1 MKKLLVFLASMSLFL
16 LAACGE
22 STTEE
27 VSSELKKE
35 TETEKAEVEKKKEEV
50 TEEVEEES
58 EEEEATTDIDE
69 VNQNIADDDIVKID
83 LINVERITD
92 EFMGDS
98 IKVNFEIE
106 NRSDVKIVVQ
116 SRDLSIDGYMAEDI
130 ASMSAEVMPGKKA
143 KESLTIDEM
152 LLDEGEELPKLEDTL
167 EMSLLVADYDTFEDI
182 NSYDVHIDFK

>member
-1 MKKLLVFLASMSLFL
+1 MKKLLVLLASLSLFL

-35 TETEKAEVEKKKEEV
+35 AETEKAEAEKKKEEV
-50 TEEVEEES
+50 TEEVEEEES
-58 EEEEATTDIDE
+58 EEATTDVEE

-116 SRDLSIDGYMAEDI
+116 SRDLSIDGYMADDFS
-130 ASMSAEVMPGKKA
+130 SMSAEVMPGKKA
-143 KESLTIDEM
+143 KDSLTIDEM
-152 LLDEGEELPKLEDTL
+152 FLDEGEELPKLEDTL
-167 EMSLLVADYDTFEDI
+167 EMSLLVADYETFEDI

>member
-35 TETEKAEVEKKKEEV
+35 AETEKVEAEKKKEEV
-50 TEEVEEES
+50 TEEA
-58 EEEEATTDIDE
+58 EEEATTDVEE

-83 LINVERITD
+83 LINVERVTD

-116 SRDLSIDGYMAEDI
+116 SRDLSIDGYMADDI
-130 ASMSAEVMPGKKA
+130 SSMSAEVMPGKKA
-143 KESLTIDEM
+143 KDSLTIDE
-152 LLDEGEELPKLEDTL
+152 LFLDEGEELPKLEDTL
-167 EMSLLVADYDTFEDI
+167 EMSLLVADYETFEDI

>member
-35 TETEKAEVEKKKEEV
+35 AETEKAEAEKKKEEV

-58 EEEEATTDIDE
+58 EEATTDVEE

-83 LINVERITD
+83 LINVERVTD

-116 SRDLSIDGYMAEDI
+116 SRDLSIDGYMADDFS
-130 ASMSAEVMPGKKA
+130 SMSAEVMPGKKA
-143 KESLTIDEM
+143 KDSLTIDEM
-152 LLDEGEELPKLEDTL
+152 FLDEGEELPKLEDTL
-167 EMSLLVADYDTFEDI
+167 EMSLLVADYETFEDI

>member
-1 MKKLLVFLASMSLFL
+1 MKKILVFLASMSLFL

-35 TETEKAEVEKKKEEV
+35 AETEKAEAEKKKEEV

-58 EEEEATTDIDE
+58 EEATTDVEE

-83 LINVERITD
+83 LINVERVTD

-116 SRDLSIDGYMAEDI
+116 SRDLSIDGYMADDFS
-130 ASMSAEVMPGKKA
+130 SMSAEVMPGKKA
-143 KESLTIDEM
+143 KDSLTIDEM
-152 LLDEGEELPKLEDTL
+152 FLDEGEELPKLEDTL
-167 EMSLLVADYDTFEDI
+167 EMSLLVADYETFEDI

>member
-35 TETEKAEVEKKKEEV
+35 AETEKAEAEKKKEEV
-50 TEEVEEES
+50 TEEVEEET
-58 EEEEATTDIDE
+58 EEATSDVEE
-69 VNQNIADDDIVKID
+69 VNQNIADDDIVNID

-116 SRDLSIDGYMAEDI
+116 SRDLSIDGYMADDI
-130 ASMSAEVMPGKKA
+130 SSMSAEVMPGKKA
-143 KESLTIDEM
+143 KDSLTIDE
-152 LLDEGEELPKLEDTL
+152 LFLDEGEELPKLEDTL
-167 EMSLLVADYDTFEDI
+167 EMSLLVADYETFEDI

>member
-35 TETEKAEVEKKKEEV
+35 AETEKAEAEKKKEEV
-50 TEEVEEES
+50 TEEAEEES
-58 EEEEATTDIDE
+58 EEEATTDVEE

-83 LINVERITD
+83 LINVERVTD

-116 SRDLSIDGYMAEDI
+116 SRDLSIDGYMADDFS
-130 ASMSAEVMPGKKA
+130 SMSAEVMPGKKA
-143 KESLTIDEM
+143 KDSLTIDEM
-152 LLDEGEELPKLEDTL
+152 FLDEGEELPKLEDTL
-167 EMSLLVADYDTFEDI
+167 EMSLLVADYETFEDI

>member
-1 MKKLLVFLASMSLFL
+1 MKKILVFLASMSLFL

-35 TETEKAEVEKKKEEV
+35 AETEKAEAEKKKEEV
-50 TEEVEEES
+50 TEEAEEES
-58 EEEEATTDIDE
+58 TTDVEE
-69 VNQNIADDDIVKID
+69 VNQNVADDDIVKID
-83 LINVERITD
+83 LINVERVTD

-116 SRDLSIDGYMAEDI
+116 SRDLSIDGYMADDFS
-130 ASMSAEVMPGKKA
+130 SMSAEVMPGKKA
-143 KESLTIDEM
+143 KDSLTIDEM
-152 LLDEGEELPKLEDTL
+152 FLDEGEELPKLEDTL
-167 EMSLLVADYDTFEDI
+167 EMSLLVADYETFEDI

>member
-35 TETEKAEVEKKKEEV
+35 AETEKAEAEKKKEEV
-50 TEEVEEES
+50 TEESEEES
-58 EEEEATTDIDE
+58 TTDVEE

-83 LINVERITD
+83 LINVERVTD

-106 NRSDVKIVVQ
+106 NRSDVKVVVQ
-116 SRDLSIDGYMAEDI
+116 SRDLSIDGYMADDI
-130 ASMSAEVMPGKKA
+130 SSMSAEVMPGKKA
-143 KESLTIDEM
+143 KDSLTIDEM
-152 LLDEGEELPKLEDTL
+152 FLDEGEELPKLEDTL
-167 EMSLLVADYDTFEDI
+167 EMSLLVADYETFEDI

>member
-35 TETEKAEVEKKKEEV
+35 AETEKAEAEKKKEEV
-50 TEEVEEES
+50 TEESEEES
-58 EEEEATTDIDE
+58 TTDVEE

-83 LINVERITD
+83 LINVERVTD

-116 SRDLSIDGYMAEDI
+116 SRDLSIDGYMADDI
-130 ASMSAEVMPGKKA
+130 SSMSAEVMPGKKA
-143 KESLTIDEM
+143 KDSLTIDE
-152 LLDEGEELPKLEDTL
+152 LFLDEGEELPKLEDTL
-167 EMSLLVADYDTFEDI
+167 EMSLLVADYETFEDI